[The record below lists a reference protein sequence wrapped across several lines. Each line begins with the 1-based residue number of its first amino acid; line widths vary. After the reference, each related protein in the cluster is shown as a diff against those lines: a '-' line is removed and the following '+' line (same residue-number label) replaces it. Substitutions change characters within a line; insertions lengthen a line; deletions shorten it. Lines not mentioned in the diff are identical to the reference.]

1 MGRGVREDVSREM
14 TPEQKMP
21 NTMGVLGTKIAT
33 TRDKRVRPIVRPTVV
48 SVAEKQWGEERAE
61 GQEAAGH

>member
-1 MGRGVREDVSREM
+1 
-14 TPEQKMP
+14 MP